1 MAHCTNIT
9 HLFIFHRVLHIV
21 LIRRRPL
28 FYSIILLWSAKKISC
43 LSPRIKNRR
52 HWLRKA
58 HFLSFLRA
66 PLFFPRH
73 FKCALCPQ
81 EERRVKNAFLNDT
94 LASELLKILF
104 AIALLPEFEVFNF
117 CLMLVAWNFAWVWT
131 LSPFLLIFLRL
142 FAERVALSIP
152 SNRSGCFGL
161 VKIFC
166 CCC

>member
-9 HLFIFHRVLHIV
+9 QLFIFHRVLHIV

-58 HFLSFLRA
+58 HFLSSLSFLRA

-131 LSPFLLIFLRL
+131 LSPSYFFALIRWKSCSKHPKQSS
-142 FAERVALSIP
+142 AV
-152 SNRSGCFGL
+152 L
-161 VKIFC
+161 VW
-166 CCC
+166 